1 MLSAVRRR
9 LPRAVAC
16 TRVGSAGEAAV
27 LEEARTT
34 TEFRLLGPFE
44 ALREGVPLEL
54 GGLKQRALLALLLLN
69 ANEVVSRDRLI
80 EDLWG
85 EHPPKDAPHTVQVFV
100 SRLRKSLGSGV
111 IETRAP
117 GYAVRTD
124 VDELDLARFERLHA
138 LGRDELERGRA
149 AAAHR
154 AFGEALSLFR
164 GAPLADFN
172 YEPWAERE
180 VNRLEEARL
189 SCLEERIAAELALG
203 RHGSVLVELEHLVAE
218 NPFREQLRGYFMLA
232 LYRSGRQADALESYN
247 EARADLDSEL
257 GIEPSAELKTLH
269 RRILNQDATLD
280 VEQLPPRPPT
290 NLPSP
295 PTPLLG
301 RERELRELIEV
312 VRRPDARLV
321 TLTGPGGTGKTRL
334 ALEAA
339 AQLTD
344 DFEDGVF
351 FVPLAAVREPRFVA
365 PAIAQAVG
373 LGDVGETAGESLA
386 AYVAGRSILFLIDN
400 FEQVVDAAMDLTP
413 MLGAGDSVRLVVTS
427 REPLRLAAE
436 RVFPVTS
443 LAVPP
448 VEAVTDAAE
457 LRSFPA
463 TELFLARAASAG
475 GTTTL
480 SLEEARAVAGICS
493 QLDGLPLAIELAAAR
508 TNVFSPTAILNRL
521 HQKLTLL
528 TSATRDA
535 DERHRTLRAAIQWSH
550 ELLSEEEK
558 TIFATLSV
566 FAGGGRLEVVAQ
578 VCDPTPGGD
587 HDVLEVL
594 SALVDK
600 SLLRRFDDRDGEP
613 RFSMLE
619 TIREYAEERLEES
632 GTAPELHGRFF
643 HWALALAEEV
653 EFGSR
658 QHQWMQRVQAEH
670 ENVRAALRVA
680 PVSRRRA
687 PARIRSRRV
696 LDLGRTCSRGT
707 SRGRCPPRSGP
718 GGARRRSSEGES
730 RCRRARD
737 LPR

>member
-1 MLSAVRRR
+1 MQ
-9 LPRAVAC
+9 
-16 TRVGSAGEAAV
+16 
-27 LEEARTT
+27 EARTT

-44 ALREGVPLEL
+44 ALRDGVPLEL

-100 SRLRKSLGSGV
+100 SRLRKSLGAGV

-117 GYAVRTD
+117 GYLVRTD
-124 VDELDLARFERLHA
+124 VFELDLARFERLQA

-149 AAAHR
+149 VAAHR

-247 EARADLDSEL
+247 AARADLDNEL

-280 VEQLPPRPPT
+280 VEGLPPRPPT

-301 RERELRELIEV
+301 RERELRELIEI

-339 AQLTD
+339 AQLID

-351 FVPLAAVREPRFVA
+351 FVPLAAVREPRLVV

-373 LGDVGETAGESLA
+373 LGDLGETAGESLA
-386 AYVAGRSILFLIDN
+386 AHVAGRSILFLIDN
-400 FEQVVDAAMDLTP
+400 FEQVVDAATDLTP

-463 TELFLARAASAG
+463 TELFLARAASVE
-475 GTTTL
+475 GTTTSL
-480 SLEEARAVAGICS
+480 SRRLARSLGSARSLTVSRSRSSWRPQGRTSFANGDS
-493 QLDGLPLAIELAAAR
+493 QPPAPETDAAHVGHPRRRR
-508 TNVFSPTAILNRL
+508 TTPD
-521 HQKLTLL
+521 
-528 TSATRDA
+528 ATRRDSMEPRPPLGGGE
-535 DERHRTLRAAIQWSH
+535 DDLRDTERLCRRRP
-550 ELLSEEEK
+550 
-558 TIFATLSV
+558 V
-566 FAGGGRLEVVAQ
+566 GGGRAGLRS
-578 VCDPTPGGD
+578 DPWRGRQRARSPQLARGQ
-587 HDVLEVL
+587 
-594 SALVDK
+594 
-600 SLLRRFDDRDGEP
+600 EP
-613 RFSMLE
+613 SSPFR
-619 TIREYAEERLEES
+619 
-632 GTAPELHGRFF
+632 
-643 HWALALAEEV
+643 
-653 EFGSR
+653 
-658 QHQWMQRVQAEH
+658 
-670 ENVRAALRVA
+670 
-680 PVSRRRA
+680 
-687 PARIRSRRV
+687 RSRRGAA
-696 LDLGRTCSRGT
+696 LLNARDD
-707 SRGRCPPRSGP
+707 PRIR
-718 GGARRRSSEGES
+718 GGAPGRVRRSS
-730 RCRRARD
+730 
-737 LPR
+737 